1 MTLTMYNINC
11 FGFIY
16 SEVFPFFLLLSVVTA
31 ALASDAL
38 SIIEEKKD
46 ELNLVLVEA
55 RLPDMEIHELTEKI
69 KESSDLPSFSKF

>member
-1 MTLTMYNINC
+1 M
-11 FGFIY
+11 
-16 SEVFPFFLLLSVVTA
+16 TA